1 MPDRLPIHFRIL
13 SYIAMAAAAYVSWR
27 CVPEDA
33 GAGAGTATP
42 KRFNV
47 PEDAEPLPV
56 ALPLRSPSGDVA
68 LVAKL
73 EFMKMMLLESLEE
86 KTQRLQ
92 GEVEAAARLANNDHV
107 FAKEYSLFDQTK
119 PMLDWIKGKMGRRDD
134 AVAPAARRL
143 HAEASEKLAQHL
155 EKIELLKML

>member
-1 MPDRLPIHFRIL
+1 MPIHFRIL
-13 SYIAMAAAAYVSWR
+13 SYITMAAATAYASSWR
-27 CVPEDA
+27 YVPEDA
-33 GAGAGTATP
+33 VSAHVPAP

-56 ALPLRSPSGDVA
+56 ARPLHSPSGDVGMHS
-68 LVAKL
+68 KL

-119 PMLDWIKGKMGRRDD
+119 PMIDWIKGKVGRRDD

-155 EKIELLKML
+155 EKIELLKTL